1 MIAEKANE
9 NIETTTTEIPETI
22 ESVEITTFRN
32 NIKDMVEDNDNDVA
46 NEIKI
51 LQAKVKQLQAR
62 GQKVR
67 DAIIEQTKLLLS
79 EESLLSEMRT
89 RMVLRQLQRQKQ
101 RQKTTQ
107 TKLKQQNIL
116 KDLESLENLLKDLR
130 NSEVDDVNNLKNS
143 RKKLRKKLNLSSEK
157 DKSDSDSI
165 LSHPSITGL
174 DDPFADDFVEYEEI
188 PTIVVDDEHKVDPV
202 IINEYEIELDPVP
215 QEQVFV
221 VPVEPSPTTH
231 LHGHFLKQKNPHRQY
246 QYRNYDQYYHNQ
258 KTYRNYPHYPPL
270 AQQPHYLQSHP
281 EPEYYHPPP
290 QEPAYFQEPIIRE
303 PHVTLT
309 GSLLR
314 GFEHLGRNFN

>member
-32 NIKDMVEDNDNDVA
+32 NIKDTVEKNDNDVA

-107 TKLKQQNIL
+107 TKLKQQNIVMFL
-116 KDLESLENLLKDLR
+116 ISICYCVLERSC
-130 NSEVDDVNNLKNS
+130 
-143 RKKLRKKLNLSSEK
+143 
-157 DKSDSDSI
+157 
-165 LSHPSITGL
+165 
-174 DDPFADDFVEYEEI
+174 
-188 PTIVVDDEHKVDPV
+188 
-202 IINEYEIELDPVP
+202 
-215 QEQVFV
+215 
-221 VPVEPSPTTH
+221 
-231 LHGHFLKQKNPHRQY
+231 
-246 QYRNYDQYYHNQ
+246 
-258 KTYRNYPHYPPL
+258 
-270 AQQPHYLQSHP
+270 
-281 EPEYYHPPP
+281 
-290 QEPAYFQEPIIRE
+290 
-303 PHVTLT
+303 
-309 GSLLR
+309 
-314 GFEHLGRNFN
+314 